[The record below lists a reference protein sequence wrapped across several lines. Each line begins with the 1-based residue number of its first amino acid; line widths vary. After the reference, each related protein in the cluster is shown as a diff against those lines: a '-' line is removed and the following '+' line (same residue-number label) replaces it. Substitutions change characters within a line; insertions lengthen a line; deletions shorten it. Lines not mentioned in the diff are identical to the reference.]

1 MAVSKVRRLELVA
14 HAECRDEI
22 LATLR
27 GLGAV
32 HISDIRELFP
42 ESENELPSFL
52 ESSLSEVKRKLAQVQ
67 HCLQFLERFAPK
79 PSLAQTLLKGK
90 PVFTPQEVEDCIANF
105 EMEEFYGDCA
115 SIEKELDE
123 NENQIEKKEGAI
135 SDVSHWLRLDS
146 PLERIHDTRT
156 TRASLGICDARAFN
170 PMNEE
175 LAEASPL
182 LHVEIVERSRTSVSM
197 ILIYSKEVE
206 EFIAPI
212 LRKHGWRSVSFVGL
226 TGTPAEALERLRRQ
240 IDELK
245 ERNQQLRERV
255 ADESV
260 SSMDKFLLLNDHYSQ
275 ELQALQVQ
283 HNFLFTSR
291 TFLVRGWIVA
301 SKEETL
307 RRRLGKLTEVVEMRC
322 SDPEPGDRVPILLEN
337 RPAVKPFA
345 LITELY
351 GRPQYTEFDPTP
363 LFAPFFVLFFGV
375 CLGEAG
381 YGLILALGGYIAL
394 KKFKIYGG
402 PRKLLQI
409 LVWGGLSSML
419 VGVLTGGIF
428 AIDLASLPAVF
439 SRVVLFDPTQ
449 EVLLFLYISFL
460 LGLGQ
465 VLFGLGIKMVRDFR
479 EGDVLSALGEDML
492 WILVLIGV
500 APVLYKYLFGGA
512 VGETILSVG
521 GTSALII
528 AAPLVLARGRRV
540 GNVLLVPLMGLLQ
553 TARDALGFFG
563 DVLSYARLMALG
575 LSTTFLA
582 ITIND
587 IAGLVTGI
595 PYGIGYV
602 FAGLVLVFGHAFN
615 LAINCLGAF
624 VHTLRLQYL
633 EFFSKFFTGGGEPFM
648 PFAEVREYTVV
659 QSDTGQALSDS
670 NR

>member
-1 MAVSKVRRLELVA
+1 MAVSKVRRLELIA
-14 HAECRDEI
+14 HAECREEI

-32 HISDIRELFP
+32 HISDVRELFP
-42 ESENELPSFL
+42 ESQTELPSFL
-52 ESSLSEVKRKLAQVQ
+52 ENSLSEVKQKLAQIQ

-79 PSLAQTLLKGK
+79 RSLAQTLLKGK

-105 EMEEFYGDCA
+105 EMEEFYGDCT
-115 SIEKELDE
+115 SVESELDE
-123 NENQIEKKEGAI
+123 NESQMDKKENLMA
-135 SDVSHWLRLDS
+135 DVSHWLRLEC
-146 PLERIHDTRT
+146 PLELIHDTRT
-156 TRASLGICDARAFN
+156 TRASLGICNARAFN
-170 PMNEE
+170 PMTDE
-175 LAEASPL
+175 LSEASPL
-182 LHVEIVERSRTSVSM
+182 LHIEIVERSRTSVSM
-197 ILIYSKEVE
+197 VLIYSKEIE
-206 EFIAPI
+206 DSIASI
-212 LRKHGWRSVSFVGL
+212 LRKHGWRSVSFMGL
-226 TGTPAEALERLRRQ
+226 TGTPAEALKQLKEQ
-240 IDELK
+240 TDELK
-245 ERNQQLRERV
+245 ERNRQIRERV

-260 SSMDKFLLLNDHYSQ
+260 SSVDKFLLLNDHYSQ
-275 ELQALQVQ
+275 ELRALQVQ

-291 TFLVRGWIVA
+291 TFLIRGWIVA
-301 SKEETL
+301 SQEETL
-307 RRRLGKLTEVVEMRC
+307 RRRLSRVTEVVEMRC
-322 SDPEPGDRVPILLEN
+322 SDPAPDDRVPILLEN

-381 YGLILALGGYIAL
+381 YGLVLAIGGYLAL
-394 KKFKIYGG
+394 KKFEIHGG
-402 PRKLLQI
+402 ARKLLQI
-409 LVWGGLSSML
+409 LILGGFSSIV

-428 AIDLASLPAVF
+428 AIDLKSLPAIF
-439 SRVVLFDPTQ
+439 SKVVLFDPTK

-460 LGLGQ
+460 LGLVQ
-465 VLFGLGIKMVRDFR
+465 VLFGLGIRMVRDFR
-479 EGDVLSALGEDML
+479 EGDIVSGLGEQGL
-492 WILVLIGV
+492 WILVLICV

-512 VGETILSVG
+512 VDETLLSIG

-528 AAPLVLARGRRV
+528 VVPLVLARGRRV

-602 FAGLVLVFGHAFN
+602 LAGLVLVFGHAFN

-648 PFAEVREYTVV
+648 PYADVREYTVV
-659 QSDTGQALSDS
+659 RSDMGQALSDS